1 MSTGLYNTADSDCS
15 NNMPMLTSEFPPSG
29 TNTRVA
35 SSPSLPVP
43 PYEPTQ
49 HSENP
54 YLSNNPLSQEGSYVD
69 GAILAPCMQYLIAPQ
84 AQHSGSVLS
93 TGMQY
98 SWLELEN
105 HVVCGTKWITGDKSD
120 Y

>member
-1 MSTGLYNTADSDCS
+1 MSTGLYDNADSNRSD
-15 NNMPMLTSEFPPSG
+15 NMPMLTSEFPPSG
-29 TNTRVA
+29 TDTRVA

-49 HSENP
+49 HSENS

-84 AQHSGSVLS
+84 AQHSG
-93 TGMQY
+93 
-98 SWLELEN
+98 
-105 HVVCGTKWITGDKSD
+105 
-120 Y
+120 